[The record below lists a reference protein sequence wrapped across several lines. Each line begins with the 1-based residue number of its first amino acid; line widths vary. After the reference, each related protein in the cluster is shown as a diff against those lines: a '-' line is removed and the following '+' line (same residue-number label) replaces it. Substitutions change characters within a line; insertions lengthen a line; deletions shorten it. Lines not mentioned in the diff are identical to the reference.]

1 MKTANH
7 RSGNESLRFE
17 DRVTGRTV
25 LRLTN
30 SWQRSVHGYYDI
42 PPWSP
47 EDGRIAFSSM
57 APGEREGDVYVMGS
71 DGADLTYLAH
81 SRAMSANDGA
91 MAQWSADGR
100 RVYFKDREEHG
111 PIIGWADVDTGQ
123 RGFSPGDLRM
133 VSPMADVL
141 AYHTSVGD
149 VPDHEVI
156 TRRAEMGVF
165 VQDMDSG
172 RTRQLASIDDCL
184 DLHPRR
190 DEVTD
195 WHLFVKHTKW
205 SPDGGRIMFVFTN
218 EIRFSDKFAELP
230 RVKDVYVVDADGSD
244 LRRVGEFG
252 NHPLWHPGG
261 GQILT
266 NSPFAGRP
274 GTSLVL
280 LDVETGEPSLASAA
294 MSGSGHPSFSPDGNR
309 IVLDHV
315 LRNEGYG
322 SLNLIDVSAGT
333 VEHLAQVRVCDHTH
347 VGTHLHPVWSRDGRQ
362 VLYASDAT
370 GTAQLCVIDV

>member
-1 MKTANH
+1 MNTANH
-7 RSGNESLRFE
+7 RSGNESLRFD
-17 DRVTGRTV
+17 DRVTGRQV
-25 LRLTN
+25 LQLTS

-47 EDGRIAFSSM
+47 RDGRIAFSSM
-57 APGEREGDVYVMGS
+57 APGEREGDIYVMGP
-71 DGADLTYLAH
+71 DGADVTFLTR

-111 PIIGWADVDTGQ
+111 PVIGWADVDTGE

-133 VSPMADVL
+133 VSPAADQL
-141 AYHTSVGD
+141 AFHTSVGEH
-149 VPDHEVI
+149 PDHEVLS
-156 TRRAEMGVF
+156 RRREMGVF
-165 VQDMDSG
+165 VQDMASG
-172 RTRQLASIDDCL
+172 QAIQLASVGDCL

-190 DEVTD
+190 AEVAD

-205 SPDGGRIMFVFTN
+205 SPDGRRIMFVFTN
-218 EIRFSDKFAELP
+218 EIRFADKFAELP
-230 RVKDVYVVDADGSD
+230 RVKDVYVVNADGSG
-244 LRRVGEFG
+244 LKRVGEFG
-252 NHPLWHPGG
+252 NHPLWHPNGR
-261 GQILT
+261 QVLT
-266 NSPFAGRP
+266 NSSFEGRP

-280 LDVETGEPSLASAA
+280 TDVETGERCLASAA
-294 MSGSGHPSFSPDGNR
+294 MSGSGHPSFSPDGSR

-322 SLNLIDVSAGT
+322 SLNLIDVAAGS
-333 VEHLAQVRVCDHTH
+333 VEHLVQVRVCDHTH

-370 GTAQLCVIDV
+370 GTAQLCVIEV